1 MTTVHSPT
9 AGRRRLRNA
18 LRRAR
23 DAAGLTQE
31 RVAEEMDWSLSKV
44 IRIEAG
50 GVGISTSDLRQL
62 LLLYRIDDPDQV
74 AELVEL
80 ARIGRQRPWWTRYK
94 DIVPGAYLSYIG
106 LEDESSAIRCVIP
119 VGLPGLLQT
128 PDFARAVV
136 EATWLTRLEAG
147 TVRAV
152 RPTPQ
157 EVAERVEMR
166 IIRQQNILR
175 REHPP
180 QITAVLDEAVLW
192 RQIGGPEVLT
202 QQLRHLVELGRRP
215 HITLRVLP
223 FTTSMINLVSP
234 FVILEFPD
242 PADEDVVYLEGEEAM
257 VDSPAGVSLYR
268 QIFER
273 VSAAALPEDESL
285 ALISRVADEIGGS
298 RPRPGSPA

>member
-31 RVAEEMDWSLSKV
+31 QVAEAMDWSLSKV
-44 IRIEAG
+44 IRIETG
-50 GVGISTSDLRQL
+50 GVGVSTSDLRQL
-62 LLLYRIDDPDQV
+62 LLLYQIDDPAQV

-80 ARIGRQRPWWTRYK
+80 ARVGRQRPWWTRYK
-94 DIVPGAYLSYIG
+94 DTVPGSYLSYIG
-106 LEDESSAIRCVIP
+106 LEDESSALRCVNP
-119 VGLPGLLQT
+119 AGLPGLLQT
-128 PDFARAVV
+128 PDFARALVD
-136 EATWLTRLEAG
+136 ATWLTRLDAG
-147 TVRAV
+147 KVRAAP
-152 RPTPQ
+152 PTPQ
-157 EVAERVEMR
+157 EMAERVEVR

-180 QITAVLDEAVLW
+180 QITVVLDEAVLW
-192 RQIGGPEVLT
+192 RQIGGPEVLA
-202 QQLRHLVELGRRP
+202 QQLLHLVELGRRP
-215 HITLRVLP
+215 HITLQVLP
-223 FTTSMINLVSP
+223 FTASMVNLVSP

-242 PADEDVVYLEGEEAM
+242 PADDDVVYLENEQAI
-257 VDSPAGVSLYR
+257 VDHPAGVSLHR

-273 VSAAALPEDESL
+273 VRAAALPEAESL
-285 ALISRVADEIGGS
+285 ELISRVAGEIERS